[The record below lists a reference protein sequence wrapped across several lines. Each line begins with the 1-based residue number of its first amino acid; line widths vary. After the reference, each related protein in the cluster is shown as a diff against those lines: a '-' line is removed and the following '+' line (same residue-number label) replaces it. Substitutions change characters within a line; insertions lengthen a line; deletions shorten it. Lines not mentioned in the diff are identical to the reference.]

1 MRLSSVLFVFYIFR
15 YVSVL
20 QRLKRRRH
28 LKIRAAALCNF
39 SVLKIYLLVFCGRI
53 TYQSGRIEIFA
64 MHINSRNLMI
74 VIRCVIVNSLICIAT
89 RCVKRNLVFAAF
101 KLAATPWLAY
111 RIQNMEKL
119 TYAFFF
125 AVLGQRICL
134 DERRSDKPRLRREI
148 SGESERAHTARISRE
163 IYIGSKCV
171 IRVGRDEALIVV

>member
-39 SVLKIYLLVFCGRI
+39 SVLKIYLLVFFGRI
-53 TYQSGRIEIFA
+53 TYQIGRIEIFA

-111 RIQNMEKL
+111 RIENMEKL

-125 AVLGQRICL
+125 TVLGQRICL
-134 DERRSDKPRLRREI
+134 DERRSDKPRLRRDLREVRARPYRENKSRDLYREQMCF
-148 SGESERAHTARISRE
+148 SGRPR
-163 IYIGSKCV
+163 
-171 IRVGRDEALIVV
+171 

>member
-1 MRLSSVLFVFYIFR
+1 MRLSRVLFVFYIFR

-53 TYQSGRIEIFA
+53 AYQSGRIEIFA

-101 KLAATPWLAY
+101 QLAATPWLAY
-111 RIQNMEKL
+111 RIENMEKL
-119 TYAFFF
+119 TYAFSSPS
-125 AVLGQRICL
+125 
-134 DERRSDKPRLRREI
+134 SDKEFALTNAALTNLDCEERSPGSPSAPIPRE
-148 SGESERAHTARISRE
+148 
-163 IYIGSKCV
+163 
-171 IRVGRDEALIVV
+171 

>member
-1 MRLSSVLFVFYIFR
+1 MRLSRVLFVFYIFR

-53 TYQSGRIEIFA
+53 AYQSGRIEIFA

-101 KLAATPWLAY
+101 QLAATPWLAY
-111 RIQNMEKL
+111 RIENMEKL
-119 TYAFFF
+119 TYAFFFF

-134 DERRSDKPRLRREI
+134 DERRSDKPRLRRDLREV
-148 SGESERAHTARISRE
+148 RARPYRENKSRDL
-163 IYIGSKCV
+163 YRGANVFFGSA
-171 IRVGRDEALIVV
+171 ALRLI